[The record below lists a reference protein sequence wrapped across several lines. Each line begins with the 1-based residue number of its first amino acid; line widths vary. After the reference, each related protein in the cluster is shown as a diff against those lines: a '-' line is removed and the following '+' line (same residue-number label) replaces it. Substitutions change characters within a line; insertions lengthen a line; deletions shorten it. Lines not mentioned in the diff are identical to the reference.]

1 MATIDISA
9 PLQVAPGRWQ
19 VTASLPLAG
28 DFIQIA
34 VTAPEAVAA
43 RALAAAHAMMAKRA
57 ERGYGA
63 AVSGGEASPVVRM
76 WRRVE
81 GAAAFQDPKFRE
93 CVQRLRAELPHLL
106 PILRLPVTV
115 DALKHAATN
124 PTSSAEQG
132 RLRGAIAQAKGS
144 GAANYAT
151 LRNAGVIVA
160 TMGLMSARHGA
171 AQGFAFTADLKTA
184 LACVQRANAGGLAA
198 QRYIA
203 RCFHC
208 AELYDRTALR
218 HACFIVAA
226 VPVALAHPI
235 GAEMAPAA
243 PLMPSNGDGLEQL
256 DELELDELETAL
268 DAEAL
273 TVGAV
278 HRIRANSDANLLR
291 VLRALSR
298 RQTGYRRRAA

>member
-1 MATIDISA
+1 
-9 PLQVAPGRWQ
+9 
-19 VTASLPLAG
+19 
-28 DFIQIA
+28 
-34 VTAPEAVAA
+34 
-43 RALAAAHAMMAKRA
+43 
-57 ERGYGA
+57 
-63 AVSGGEASPVVRM
+63 M

-106 PILRLPVTV
+106 PILRMPVTV

-160 TMGLMSARHGA
+160 TTKLMADRHGA
-171 AQGFAFTADLKTA
+171 AQGFAFTSDLKTA
-184 LACVQRANAGGLAA
+184 LECVQRANAGGLAA

-208 AELYDRTALR
+208 AELYDRKALR

-243 PLMPSNGDGLEQL
+243 PVMPANNGNGELEQL
-256 DELELDELETAL
+256 DELELEELETAL
-268 DAEAL
+268 DADAL
-273 TVGAV
+273 TVGAIA
-278 HRIRANSDANLLR
+278 RIRATSDANLLR